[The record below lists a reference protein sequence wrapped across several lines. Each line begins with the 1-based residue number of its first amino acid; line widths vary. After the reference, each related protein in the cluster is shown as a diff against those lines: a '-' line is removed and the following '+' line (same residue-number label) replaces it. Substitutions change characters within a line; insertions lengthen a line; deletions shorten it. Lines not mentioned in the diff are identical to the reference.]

1 MEVTPRDILY
11 YITVF
16 DKPDNL
22 VETARGQMSYRDWL
36 EQVELPRFLA
46 REWPVKIV
54 TNKKTGEIAL
64 AHVRIRLI
72 NTPKQ

>member
-1 MEVTPRDILY
+1 
-11 YITVF
+11 
-16 DKPDNL
+16 
-22 VETARGQMSYRDWL
+22 MSYRDWL